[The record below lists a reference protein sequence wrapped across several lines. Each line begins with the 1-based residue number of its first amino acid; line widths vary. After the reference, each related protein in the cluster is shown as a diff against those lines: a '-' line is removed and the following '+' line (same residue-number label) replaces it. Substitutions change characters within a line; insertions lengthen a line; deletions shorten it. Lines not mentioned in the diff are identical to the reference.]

1 MWIRMMFFNAF
12 IRSRMTYACQ
22 TWTLT
27 VEQLRKL
34 DAADAY
40 LKRRMIRN
48 GFKRQGDDDDDENSN
63 PMRYIYHNSHVF
75 NFCKNRSG
83 LPSPAISE
91 FINTQ
96 RQKFVAHTIR
106 QPNFRHTKQLLFN
119 DDKYRR
125 TGNHSG
131 SLLQQVAKSRSID
144 TNQFIREARSRK
156 F

>member
-1 MWIRMMFFNAF
+1 MFFNAF

-48 GFKRQGDDDDDENSN
+48 GFKRRGDEVDDDENSN
-63 PMRYIYHNSHVF
+63 PLKYVYYNSDVF
-75 NFCKNRSG
+75 KFCKNRSG
-83 LPSPAISE
+83 QPSTAVSE
-91 FINTQ
+91 FINKQ

-106 QPNFRHTKQLLFN
+106 QPNSRHTKQLLFN
-119 DDKYRR
+119 DDKYKR

-131 SLLQQVAKSRSID
+131 SLLQQVAKSRSIEK
-144 TNQFIREARSRK
+144 NQFIREARSRK